1 LADDDALERERD
13 DLRQTLL
20 PWLRL
25 LACVGFC
32 AASLSQAPAQS
43 ALTRS
48 EGSAPYPPFSAQGE
62 PARPTVETASRDAQR
77 AIKDCDDNV
86 AIQCVAD
93 ALNRYAETLKQIAQA
108 GDRNGSPIPRRR
120 HRREQ

>member
-1 LADDDALERERD
+1 LAFGVE
-13 DLRQTLL
+13 
-20 PWLRL
+20 
-25 LACVGFC
+25 FC
-32 AASLSQAPAQS
+32 AASLSQALAQS
-43 ALTRS
+43 PLTRS
-48 EGSAPYPPFSAQGE
+48 EGSTAYPPFSAQGE

-77 AIKDCDDNV
+77 AIRDCDDNV

-108 GDRNGSPIPRRR
+108 GDRSGSPIPRRR